1 MQERKFLIDF
11 DSTFVKDE
19 TLSIMAEVALEN
31 NKDKEDAINR
41 INTLT
46 NQSMNGALDYGDS
59 LLDRMSLLKFHKN
72 MLAEVINHIKNNIS
86 DSFLQHK
93 EFLGNK
99 NIYILSGGFKEIITP
114 VVKDFG
120 IPESRVFANTLEY
133 TADGYVVGVDKN
145 NPLSKHSGKID
156 VVKQLNLSGEII
168 MLGDGH
174 NDLVLKE
181 NKVVDKFYAFTEN
194 IYRKNIVSNSDGQ
207 IHNLGELISKYS
219 EVESKGSV
227 VLLENIHAKTVEL
240 FSNKNYTVK
249 EYTRSLTEDELIE
262 ALQGVY
268 VLGIRSKTKIT
279 RKVIESCTD
288 LKVVG
293 AFCIGVNQIDLE
305 ACSQHGI
312 TVINA
317 PYSNTRS
324 VVELAMGEIVML
336 MRGVFTKSMD
346 LHNNCWHKSSDNSH
360 ELRGKT
366 LGIIGYGNIGSQL
379 SVLAESFGMNVLFYD
394 KKIKL
399 PLGNAKTLS
408 SMDELLKTA
417 DVVSLHVDGDPMN
430 NNLIGA
436 KEFQLMKQGALLLNL
451 SRGDVVDI
459 KALKSALESKKII
472 GAAVDVY
479 PKEPKSSKSEFS
491 CCLQGIDNVILTPH
505 VGGSTLEAQEN
516 IGTFVGDI
524 ILEYLELGNT
534 ELSLTL
540 PNLKSQDVK
549 GVYRILH
556 IHRNTPGKLLEINKI
571 LLELGLNIEGQYLK
585 TNTELGYVL
594 TDVANA
600 ISNNTINKLKSITDT
615 IRVSII
621 DIK

>member
-207 IHNLGELISKYS
+207 MHNLGELISKYS

>member
-516 IGTFVGDI
+516 IGTFVGDM
-524 ILEYLELGNT
+524 ILEYLEFGNT